1 MKEES
6 ADLFQNDKNL
16 KIVELKT
23 SHRNVTLKEN
33 M

>member
-23 SHRNVTLKEN
+23 SYRNVTLKEN